1 MSQVVDSLD
10 EVFSGPPVK
19 KILFMAD
26 PEFVKSELTPFL
38 EAELE
43 DSGAQT
49 CQAVPNMI
57 EVVPEGINKW

>member
-1 MSQVVDSLD
+1 MVSGVA
-10 EVFSGPPVK
+10 EIFSGPPVK
-19 KILFMAD
+19 KILFMAK
-26 PEFVKSELTPFL
+26 PEYVREELLPFL
-38 EAELE
+38 DGELE